1 MTRSRPAVT
10 SRRPSGRAAAPP
22 STSGTAAEGKR
33 KGCGQPKVHDRQQS
47 AAFLPNSSLF
57 LFSDLLICF
66 LRPAFLP
73 HKPAFYSNV
82 LIAFLAS
89 LKPTFLP
96 SFLFFPLTSHLFF
109 HAVLHPS
116 HRCLNLLFFF
126 STFLSDLL
134 PTLPPSNIPFHLPSE
149 SFILYPSFL
158 S

>member
-1 MTRSRPAVT
+1 MVNQRCMTDSKV
-10 SRRPSGRAAAPP
+10 
-22 STSGTAAEGKR
+22 
-33 KGCGQPKVHDRQQS
+33 QPCTT
-47 AAFLPNSSLF
+47 FLPNASLF
-57 LFSDLLICF
+57 FFSDLLICF

-126 STFLSDLL
+126 L
-134 PTLPPSNIPFHLPSE
+134 
-149 SFILYPSFL
+149 PSFL
-158 S
+158 TSFLPSLPQIFLSIFPQSHLFCILHSFLETTSLPSFIQYLPKTV